1 MKRVLAVFLA
11 LLFLLP
17 LVASAQARA
26 EETPSGYNRP
36 EPVMLEKVHENFD
49 RERCFYDLSTEDPE
63 WVEVGSTAARRRL
76 LHLDESV
83 FTDLPTEEVLRAVME
98 YPLLIELTLGN
109 TPQEGAELLSR
120 HCTAM
125 KVLMQRPDA
134 LAVVEEAEKDVY
146 AYTGKVE
153 APTDSKYL
161 FPRYLS
167 ILHAALEQEK

>member
-1 MKRVLAVFLA
+1 MKKLFIVISALMLLLSLAA
-11 LLFLLP
+11 CANP
-17 LVASAQARA
+17 SPS
-26 EETPSGYNRP
+26 ESDETI
-36 EPVMLEKVHENFD
+36 VDLHTALEKVQESYD
-49 RERCFYDLSTEDPE
+49 RDRCFYDYGPEDPE
-63 WVEVGSTAARRRL
+63 WTQNPTAAAHRRA

-98 YPLLIELTLGN
+98 YPLIGDLMAFDTSQMAVEKVA
-109 TPQEGAELLSR
+109 Q
-120 HCTAM
+120 HCTAL